1 MDLGHLTLIRS
12 TTQTNDGEEPSKLKV
27 KRFDSFIFLLI
38 IVRKKDIEGARELS
52 YTQFKLKLEDIQ
64 LIYANQ
70 SNENPCLTKPD
81 LFL

>member
-52 YTQFKLKLEDIQ
+52 YTKFQLKLEDVQ

-70 SNENPCLTKPD
+70 SEKNLCKISVDIRL
-81 LFL
+81 